1 MENRIDT
8 LKEGSAEDKTEE
20 EDVEEAEYYDGI
32 EEA

>member
-8 LKEGSAEDKTEE
+8 LEEGRAKDKGEE
-20 EDVEEAEYYDGI
+20 EEAEYYDGI

>member
-1 MENRIDT
+1 MIDT
-8 LKEGSAEDKTEE
+8 LEEGRAEDKAEE